1 MITRDE
7 AVDTLYSLI
16 NSNVL
21 DEELCDSIESI
32 ANCISAER
40 DGLHLWNADDQE
52 VAELYTSVRDNAPDA
67 DAHME
72 LCNKLYAKYCFA
84 PSRFEEPDFTAGEEG
99 EE

>member
-1 MITRDE
+1 M
-7 AVDTLYSLI
+7 
-16 NSNVL
+16 
-21 DEELCDSIESI
+21 
-32 ANCISAER
+32 
-40 DGLHLWNADDQE
+40 WNADDQE